1 MKIGHKLI
9 VAFAGAGLIPAV
21 TIGTVAW
28 LATDTMFQETAETYV
43 AYADALTEKIDR
55 NLFERYGDVQAFGL
69 NRVVDDRNSWY
80 QQGAENAIAQA
91 MNQYVDTYDVYAL
104 TILVDLNGKV
114 IAVNDR
120 NQDAKPLNTAFV
132 YDMNFASTPWF
143 RDAMNGRF
151 YTKTGSALTGTVV
164 EPYYMD
170 ELVVRANAGDGRCIA
185 FSAPVHDVDG
195 KVIGVWRNVARF
207 DLVTEIF
214 QSTYDQLNRLGLPDA
229 ELTLVDMEGNVLL
242 DFDPAANNVTA
253 HDPSKKRQNLVEL
266 GVPAAKEV
274 AGGKSGYM
282 ARNENAR
289 KKITQTA
296 GYATCDGAMGFPGM
310 PWGVLVRV
318 PVSQAMSAPNA
329 VRAEVAISVGI
340 AMFLVPLAGWFIA
353 RTMTRPIGS
362 LADRMKDIAQG
373 EGDLTQRVD
382 ESRKDELG
390 TLGMYFNQFVARV
403 QNLMKEVATSAEQV
417 TAAATEIAAS
427 AEEMAAGLSRQ
438 DEQASQV
445 SAAVEQMS
453 ATVSDVARKSE
464 DASKAA
470 AESRSDAEDGSR
482 VVSDTISEMAAISE
496 EVTNSARSVN
506 DLGAKGEKIGQIIEV
521 INSIADQTN
530 LLALNAAI
538 EAARAGEHGRGFAVV
553 ADEVRKLAERTTKA
567 TEEVA
572 GSIREIQEGTVG
584 AVRQIEAGSNRVTK
598 GVELA
603 SGAGQALGRITQSSD
618 GLTGMVQ
625 SIAAAME
632 EQSAA
637 TAQITRA
644 VENIASVTRESSQGA
659 SQASQAAAQL
669 SQQAEHMLSLVG
681 RFKI

>member
-1 MKIGHKLI
+1 MKIGQKLI
-9 VAFAGAGLIPAV
+9 VAFAFAGLIPAL

-28 LATDTMFQETAETYV
+28 LATDQMFNETAENYSTY
-43 AYADALTEKIDR
+43 AHDLSEKIDR
-55 NLFERYGDVQAFGL
+55 NIFERYGDVQAFGL
-69 NRVVDDRNSWY
+69 NRVVDERESWY
-80 QQGAENAIAQA
+80 QKGADNSIARA

-104 TILVDLNGKV
+104 TILVDRDGKV

-120 NQDAKPLNTAFV
+120 NQDGNPIQTDFI
-132 YDMNFASTPWF
+132 YDINFANEQWF
-143 RDAMNGRF
+143 RDAMSGRF
-151 YTKTGSALTGTVV
+151 YTKPGSTLTGTVIAPFYV
-164 EPYYMD
+164 DP
-170 ELVVRANAGDGRCIA
+170 LVQRADSTDGVSIA
-185 FSAPVHDVDG
+185 FSAPVHDPQG
-195 KVIGVWRNVARF
+195 KVIGVWHNIARF
-207 DLVTEIF
+207 DLVKEIF
-214 QSTYDQLNRLGLPDA
+214 QSTYDQLSEHGLTDT
-229 ELTLVDMEGNVLL
+229 ELTLLDMDGNVLL
-242 DFDPAANNVTA
+242 DFDPANNNIVEL
-253 HDPSKKRQNLVEL
+253 DPSQKRVNLLEA
-266 GVPAAKEV
+266 GVPAAKELIQGK
-274 AGGKSGYM
+274 AGYL
-282 ARNENAR
+282 AENFHSR
-289 KKITQTA
+289 KKIVQTA
-296 GYATCDGAMGFPGM
+296 GFAPCDGAMGFPGM
-310 PWGVLVRV
+310 PWGVMVRV
-318 PVSQAMSAPNA
+318 PVEEAMAGPNA
-329 VRAEVAISVGI
+329 VRARVAISI
-340 AMFLVPLAGWFIA
+340 AIGLIVIPVLGWLIA
-353 RTMTRPIGS
+353 RTMTKPIAA

-382 ESRKDELG
+382 ETRKDELG
-390 TLGMYFNQFVARV
+390 TLGKYFNEFVARV
-403 QNLMKEVATSAEQV
+403 QGLMKEVASSAEQV
-417 TAAATEIAAS
+417 TAAATQIAAS
-427 AEEMAAGLSRQ
+427 AEEMASGLSRQ
-438 DEQASQV
+438 EEQAGQV
-445 SAAVEQMS
+445 SAAVEEMS

-482 VVSDTISEMAAISE
+482 VVTDTISEMAAISE
-496 EVTNSARSVN
+496 EVTISARSVN

-572 GSIREIQEGTVG
+572 GSIREIQEGTVN
-584 AVRQIEAGSNRVTK
+584 AVRQIEAGSQRVTK

-632 EQSAA
+632 QQSAA
-637 TAQITRA
+637 TAQISRA